1 MLVSLN
7 ENQWFQIEKKLS
19 DTTIA
24 LLNTLIK
31 YAKQG
36 VLINQDDT
44 KRVYTEQRVI
54 GELWDINVRDVLV
67 ERKVLEKK
75 PKPVLQK
82 KNKIDTMRIAKTYEQ
97 IDNAL
102 KTYMNKNTSFFEIN
116 FIQLFLVADNFIAT
130 KTSVD
135 KDTIGVSVAIQ
146 NAINISS
153 NYNGICAINPTL
165 NKTVSITF
173 LEDLKTLYDKF
184 NTQFPFDGLLL
195 LRDAP
200 ELLIDPTKYHKIT
213 NTIQI
218 TPYDHQFKML
228 EYVQTHIKVHM
239 PFFVFYSAPIG
250 TGKTTTSV
258 AIANTLY
265 NSMKMIFVCT
275 NHSVRIDV
283 ANQAYNTGTYFC
295 VATLKNNSVKMTYQ
309 NRGSRPSNKT
319 NTKLYICDPKVAR
332 IILENKNDYFSL
344 GYDINIKNVI
354 VFFDEPT
361 IGANTINKDLYDTI
375 FCHSLLPYGI
385 IYSTATPPTIS
396 NMEQILVDRKTIL
409 KKHDVHTVS
418 SDLVLIQS
426 NVCIP
431 DETNINPWNKCLTHE
446 DIYNT
451 IQTIKTNPFIARFLT
466 AHGAITLYNMLLSVG
481 IVNIPDIAT
490 FFKQFDNLKPEYIRD
505 IIIQM
510 LEILMNYPEHI
521 QTVCDIKISKI
532 SKINTNDNIDFTNF
546 NARMGMTLVG
556 SSNPLNDAIKY
567 FPDLPVIQCMEE
579 IQRYTLAVDAYNILY
594 TKMCKQSERSE
605 TKQDIQLI
613 MTKHE
618 YPKLILPQY
627 KSYNVINNCEM
638 IALLNSNAPDIVITL
653 LLYGIVIHEPSKY
666 DAIYMDTIFKLI
678 ASCAVRYVFSST
690 FAYGVNFPFTE
701 IIIMPE
707 YIEHTTMNTI
717 MQLTGRAGR
726 VNQSTRAK
734 IIIPSD
740 YAIKLLD
747 FIKHP
752 NVYSIE
758 ANNIKIAY
766 GTLRLEYKDIYLLD
780 TDNTDNTDNNQE
792 VNAEE
797 KTEETKETDN
807 SCAVEINT
815 EQIADS
821 WED

>member
-1 MLVSLN
+1 MLLSLN

-36 VLINQDDT
+36 VILVQDDT
-44 KRVYTEQRVI
+44 KRAYTEQRVI
-54 GELWDINVRDVLV
+54 GELWDINVRDILV
-67 ERKVLEKK
+67 ERKVLESK
-75 PKPVLQK
+75 PKPKMQK

-102 KTYMNKNTSFFEIN
+102 KIYMNKNTSFFEIN
-116 FIQLFLVADNFIAT
+116 FIQLFLVADNFIST

-165 NKTVSITF
+165 NKNVSITF
-173 LEDLKTLYDKF
+173 LDDLKTLYEKF
-184 NTQFPFDGLLL
+184 NNCFPFDGLLL

-228 EYVQTHIKVHM
+228 EYVRSQIKIKM

-250 TGKTTTSV
+250 TGKTTTSIAV
-258 AIANTLY
+258 ANTLY
-265 NSMKMIFVCT
+265 NPMKMIFVCT

-332 IILENKNDYFSL
+332 IILKNENEYFSL
-344 GYDINIKNVI
+344 GYDINVNNVI
-354 VFFDEPT
+354 IFFDEPT
-361 IGANTINKDLYDTI
+361 IGANTLNKDLYDTI
-375 FCHSLLPYGI
+375 FCHSLTPYGI
-385 IYSTATPPTIS
+385 IYSTATPPAS
-396 NMEQILVDRKTIL
+396 DSMAQILIDRKTIF
-409 KKHDVHTVS
+409 KNHDVKTVS

-426 NVCIP
+426 NVCIT
-431 DETNINPWNKCLTHE
+431 DETNIHPWNKCLTQS
-446 DIYNT
+446 DVINT
-451 IQTIKTNPFIARFLT
+451 IETIKTNPFIARFIT
-466 AHGAITLYNMLLSVG
+466 AQGAISLYNMLLSVG
-481 IVNIPDIAT
+481 ISNVPDIAS
-490 FFKQFDNLKPEYIRD
+490 FFKHFDNLKPEYIRE
-505 IIIQM
+505 IVIQM
-510 LEILMNYPEHI
+510 LEILMNYPDHI
-521 QTVCDIKISKI
+521 QTVCDVKIN
-532 SKINTNDNIDFTNF
+532 KINTNDNIDFTNF
-546 NARMGMTLVG
+546 DARTGMTLVG
-556 SSNPLNDAIKY
+556 SINPLDDAIKY
-567 FPDLPVIQCMEE
+567 FPDLPVTQCMEE
-579 IQRYTLAVDAYNILY
+579 IQRYALAVDAYNILY

-605 TKQDIQLI
+605 TKQDAQIL
-613 MTKHE
+613 MAKHE
-618 YPKLILPQY
+618 YPELLLPQY

-707 YIEHTTMNTI
+707 YIKNNTMNTI

-740 YAIKLLD
+740 YAIALLD
-747 FIKHP
+747 YIKNP
-752 NVYSIE
+752 SQYNVEADNIKTAYSI
-758 ANNIKIAY
+758 
-766 GTLRLEYKDIYLLD
+766 LRLEYNTLFALD
-780 TDNTDNTDNNQE
+780 TIDEQE
-792 VNAEE
+792 IIVSDTNVEQKQTSNE
-797 KTEETKETDN
+797 PETIETTIP
-807 SCAVEINT
+807 E
-815 EQIADS
+815 S